1 MHFHWSTSWRD
12 DAYVKHMK
20 EFCSTYPRNK
30 NSGDADIGDI
40 IDVKVHN
47 ITWKHSKLCSRLKSA
62 GILTKHF
69 EEIIK

>member
-1 MHFHWSTSWRD
+1 MKCIFIGVRVERD

-47 ITWKHSKLCSRLKSA
+47 ITWKHSKLCGRLKSV
-62 GILTKHF
+62 F
-69 EEIIK
+69 